1 MNGENHQ
8 AIDIEMVSIDDL
20 DIRVAY
26 KKEPE
31 SDQIPLLIFNG
42 IGANLELFLPFIE
55 ALDGKPCIIFDVPG
69 VGESTTPT
77 LPKRFPGLARLSRE
91 ILDHYGI
98 GAVDVIGVSW
108 GGALAQVFALQYSK
122 RCHRLILAA
131 TSTGSIMVP
140 GKLSV
145 LVNLINPKRYFQ
157 KGFIHSIADTLYGG
171 VLRDDPELVKEF
183 AEKVKPPKGGGL
195 GYYWQLFAGWGWTS
209 IHWVH
214 KIKTPTLILAGNDDP
229 IIPLANA
236 HIFDRQLPNSR
247 LEVIDCGHL
256 LLFTQL
262 DKVIPIVQDFF
273 AERDVVDGKRWVPLK
288 GH

>member
-1 MNGENHQ
+1 MNGEHQQ
-8 AIDIEMVSIDDL
+8 AIDIEMISVDDL

-26 KKEPE
+26 KKEQD
-31 SDQIPLLIFNG
+31 SNQIPLLIFNG
-42 IGANLELFLPFIE
+42 IGANLELFLPFME
-55 ALDGKPCIIFDVPG
+55 ALEGKPCIIFDVPG
-69 VGESTTPT
+69 VGESTTPN
-77 LPKRFPGLARLSRE
+77 LPRRFPALAKLSRE
-91 ILDHYGI
+91 ILDHYAI

-108 GGALAQVFALQYSK
+108 GGALAQVFALKYSK

-145 LVNLINPKRYFQ
+145 LVNLVNPKRYFQ
-157 KGFIHSIADTLYGG
+157 KGFINSIADTLYGG
-171 VLRDDPELVKEF
+171 VLRDDPEMVKEF

-209 IHWVH
+209 IHWIH

-262 DKVIPIVQDFF
+262 DKIIPIIQDFF
-273 AERDVVDGKRWVPLK
+273 AEKDVVHGKRWIPLK